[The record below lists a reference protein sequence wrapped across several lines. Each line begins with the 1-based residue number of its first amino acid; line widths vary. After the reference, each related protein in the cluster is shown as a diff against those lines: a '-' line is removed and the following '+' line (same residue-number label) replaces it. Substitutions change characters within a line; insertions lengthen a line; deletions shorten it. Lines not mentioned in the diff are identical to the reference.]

1 MLRLRDIMAT
11 DVVAISSGA
20 SVRDAMELLSR
31 HHVSGAPVVNG
42 STLVGVVS
50 ATDLMEFAAAL
61 PGVPT
66 ELDTREEWNDP
77 GDPSL
82 DGQVDRENEPGCAFY
97 ADMWEDAG
105 ADVAQRLA
113 TPSTPEWNALEEHT
127 VGEVMTRGPLVTLG
141 PDDSA
146 EMAADIMRTKAIH
159 RVLVTDGDSLVGIV
173 SALDIVKAA
182 ADHRFTVRQFVF
194 NRDDGI
200 IF

>member
-1 MLRLRDIMAT
+1 MAT
-11 DVVAISSGA
+11 DVVAISSEA
-20 SVRDAMELLSR
+20 TVREAMELLSR

>member
-11 DVVAISSGA
+11 EVVAISSEA
-20 SVRDAMELLSR
+20 TVRAAMELLSR
-31 HHVSGAPVVNG
+31 HHVSGAPVING

-66 ELDTREEWNDP
+66 EFDTREEWNEPVDQ
-77 GDPSL
+77 SL
-82 DGQVDRENEPGCAFY
+82 DDQVDNENEPGCAFY
-97 ADMWEDAG
+97 ADMWDDAG
-105 ADVAQRLA
+105 ADVTQRLA
-113 TPSTPEWNALEEHT
+113 TPSTPEWNALEQHT
-127 VGEVMTRGPLVTLG
+127 VSEAMTGGPLITLG
-141 PDDSA
+141 PDASA
-146 EMAADIMRTKAIH
+146 ETAADIMRTKGIH
-159 RVLVTDGDSLVGIV
+159 RILVTEDDALVGIV

-200 IF
+200 VF

>member
-11 DVVAISSGA
+11 DVVAISSEA
-20 SVRDAMELLSR
+20 TVREAMELLSR

>member
-11 DVVAISSGA
+11 DVVAISSEA
-20 SVRDAMELLSR
+20 TVREAMELLSR

-82 DGQVDRENEPGCAFY
+82 DGQVDRESEPGCAFY

-105 ADVAQRLA
+105 ADVTQRLA

-146 EMAADIMRTKAIH
+146 ETAADIMRTKAIH
-159 RVLVTDGDSLVGIV
+159 RVLVTEGDSLVGIV

>member
-1 MLRLRDIMAT
+1 MAT
-11 DVVAISSGA
+11 DVVAISSEA
-20 SVRDAMELLSR
+20 TVREAMELLSR

-146 EMAADIMRTKAIH
+146 ETAADIMRTKAIH
-159 RVLVTDGDSLVGIV
+159 RVLVTEGDSLVGIV

>member
-1 MLRLRDIMAT
+1 MAT
-11 DVVAISSGA
+11 DVVAISSEA
-20 SVRDAMELLSR
+20 TVREAMELLSR

-66 ELDTREEWNDP
+66 ELDTRAEWNESVDP
-77 GDPSL
+77 LL
-82 DGQVDRENEPGCAFY
+82 DDQVDHESELGCAFY

-159 RVLVTDGDSLVGIV
+159 RVLVTEGDSLVGIV

>member
-11 DVVAISSGA
+11 DVVAISSEA
-20 SVRDAMELLSR
+20 TVREAMELLSR

-146 EMAADIMRTKAIH
+146 ETAADIMRTKAIH
-159 RVLVTDGDSLVGIV
+159 RVLVTEGDSLVGIV

>member
-11 DVVAISSGA
+11 DVVAISSEA

-42 STLVGVVS
+42 SKLVGVVS

-66 ELDTREEWNDP
+66 ELDTREEWNESV
-77 GDPSL
+77 DPSL
-82 DGQVDRENEPGCAFY
+82 DDQVDQENEPGCAFY

-105 ADVAQRLA
+105 ADVTQRLA

-127 VGEVMTRGPLVTLG
+127 VEEVMTRAPLVTLG

-146 EMAADIMRTKAIH
+146 EMAADIMRTNTIH
-159 RVLVTDGDSLVGIV
+159 RVLVTEDEKLVGIV

>member
-11 DVVAISSGA
+11 DVVAISSEA
-20 SVRDAMELLSR
+20 TVREAMELLSR

-146 EMAADIMRTKAIH
+146 ETAADIMRTNTIH
-159 RVLVTDGDSLVGIV
+159 RVLVTEDEKLVGIV
-173 SALDIVKAA
+173 SALDIVRAA

>member
-11 DVVAISSGA
+11 DVVAISSEA
-20 SVRDAMELLSR
+20 TVREAMELLSR

-146 EMAADIMRTKAIH
+146 EMAAGIMRTKAIH

>member
-11 DVVAISSGA
+11 DVVAISSKA
-20 SVRDAMELLSR
+20 TVRDAMELLSR

-42 STLVGVVS
+42 LTLVGVVS
-50 ATDLMEFAAAL
+50 ATDLMEFTAAL

-66 ELDTREEWNDP
+66 ELDTREEWSESIEPSPDDQIDEEND
-77 GDPSL
+77 
-82 DGQVDRENEPGCAFY
+82 PGCAFY

-105 ADVAQRLA
+105 ADVTQRLA

-127 VGEVMTRGPLVTLG
+127 VDEVMTGMPLITLG
-141 PDDSA
+141 PDASA
-146 EMAADIMRTKAIH
+146 ETAADLMRTKGIH
-159 RVLVTDGDSLVGIV
+159 RILVTEDDKLVGIV